1 MRTEVDHR
9 ARVAPRHPSPAL
21 LAASLQ
27 TPLKE
32 FHVIVKKAGVL
43 GVTGLVAALGIA
55 APSIAGGNKYASV
68 TSTRDCGSGDTVALN
83 GPLKLWPPNHK
94 FVAEP
99 VTATDS
105 DPTSSVSLTITPS
118 ATDATGGDG
127 GATHDP
133 DWQLADGST
142 GDSFTST
149 GTGSATSELQL
160 RAERSGKGE
169 GRTYTINWTATFDN
183 GSKTCSST
191 DSGQTPFTI
200 TVPHD
205 MRGGADF

>member
-1 MRTEVDHR
+1 M
-9 ARVAPRHPSPAL
+9 
-21 LAASLQ
+21 
-27 TPLKE
+27 
-32 FHVIVKKAGVL
+32 IVKKAGLVGL
-43 GVTGLVAALGIA
+43 TGLVVALGVA
-55 APSIAGGNKYASV
+55 VPGFAGGNKYQAV
-68 TSTRDCGSGDTVALN
+68 TDPRDCGDGDFVNLN

-94 FVAEP
+94 FVPEP
-99 VTATDS
+99 VTAIDS
-105 DPTSSVSLTITPS
+105 DSSSSVSLTITP
-118 ATDATGGDG
+118 ALTDAAGGDG
-127 GATHDP
+127 GAQHDP

-149 GTGSATSELQL
+149 GTGSATAELQL

-183 GSKTCSST
+183 GSKTCTSN

-205 MRGGADF
+205 MRGGASW

>member
-1 MRTEVDHR
+1 
-9 ARVAPRHPSPAL
+9 
-21 LAASLQ
+21 
-27 TPLKE
+27 
-32 FHVIVKKAGVL
+32 VIVKKAAVL
-43 GVTGLVAALGIA
+43 GAAGLLAALGVA
-55 APSIAGGNKYASV
+55 APSIAGGNKYAAVS
-68 TSTRDCGSGDTVALN
+68 SSRDCGDGDTVVLN

-94 FVAEP
+94 FVDEP

-105 DPTSSVSLTITPS
+105 DPTSTVSLTITPTL
-118 ATDATGGDG
+118 TDTAGGDG

-133 DWQLADGST
+133 DWQLSDGSN
-142 GDSFTST
+142 GDSFTSS
-149 GTGSATSELQL
+149 GTGSTTSALQL

-183 GSKTCSST
+183 GSKSCSST
-191 DSGQTPFTI
+191 DEGQTPFTI

>member
-1 MRTEVDHR
+1 MI
-9 ARVAPRHPSPAL
+9 AR
-21 LAASLQ
+21 
-27 TPLKE
+27 
-32 FHVIVKKAGVL
+32 KAGLV
-43 GVTGLVAALGIA
+43 GLAGLCGALVVAG
-55 APSIAGGNKYASV
+55 PGFAGGNKYASV
-68 TSTRDCGSGDTVALN
+68 TSVRDCGDGDTVALN

-94 FVAEP
+94 FVPEP

-105 DPTSSVSLTITPS
+105 DPSSQVSLTITPVL
-118 ATDATGGDG
+118 TDAAGGDG
-127 GATHDP
+127 GAQHDP

-149 GTGSATSELQL
+149 GTGSTTSELQL

-169 GRTYTINWTATFDN
+169 GRTYTINWNATFDN
-183 GSKTCSST
+183 GTKSCSSS
-191 DSGQTPFTI
+191 DSGQSPFVI